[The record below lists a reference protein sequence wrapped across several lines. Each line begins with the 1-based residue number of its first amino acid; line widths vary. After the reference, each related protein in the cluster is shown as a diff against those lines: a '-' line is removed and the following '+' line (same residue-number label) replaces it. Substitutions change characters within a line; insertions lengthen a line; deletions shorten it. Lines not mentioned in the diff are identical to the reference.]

1 MPTHFKTT
9 LRVDLPRGRN
19 SKHRHFIAKILGEL
33 DRLKDSSAL
42 EIPLKDLPD
51 SKERI
56 RSALSRASRK
66 SGRKVAT
73 SSDKDRLFVWNVLE

>member
-1 MPTHFKTT
+1 MATRFKTT
-9 LRVDLPRGRN
+9 LRVDLPHGRN
-19 SKHRHFIAKILGEL
+19 SRHRLIIARILHEL
-33 DRLKDSSAL
+33 DQLKDSSAL

-66 SGRKVAT
+66 AGRRVAT
-73 SSDKDRLFVWNVLE
+73 SSDATRLFIWNVQH